1 MSHGNW
7 GKTPRSKNHFDHIKQ
22 VTRRTVLL
30 ATKTPIKS
38 KSNKFL
44 PKKTPM
50 APWEHREVQATKISF
65 LGQKKMLGHE
75 SDWELERRHWL
86 KIWRLGL
93 KVFSKN
99 LHVLNKSSDLWS
111 RQIHPNACPLY
122 THETAN
128 NLEIFNTIYYQPAA
142 PVPAPVPAPTA
153 TRTPTR
159 TNKKS
164 HHRTTVPHRPS
175 DTKSPLRSKRSPFL
189 RQVEPTAE
197 NRRPNPWP
205 GFLGIIG
212 VEGGPSMWG
221 PQPEFMWMIA
231 INIHDS
237 PGVWHFI
244 HIFIL
249 FFSRNPYP
257 KFIMEM
263 SNACYPSCTHP
274 VAPVGTNIIIHQA
287 RLKEFSTHTPIQ
299 L

>member
-93 KVFSKN
+93 KAFSKN
-99 LHVLNKSSDLWS
+99 LHVLNKSSDFWS

-122 THETAN
+122 THKLQTTSN
-128 NLEIFNTIYYQPAA
+128 IQHHLLPASS
-142 PVPAPVPAPTA
+142 TG
-153 TRTPTR
+153 TSTNSNKN
-159 TNKKS
+159 TNKNKQEEPPPFRIGQVTQS
-164 HHRTTVPHRPS
+164 PRCGQNGRVPPPSWTNGCHR
-175 DTKSPLRSKRSPFL
+175 DQILGL
-189 RQVEPTAE
+189 DQ
-197 NRRPNPWP
+197 
-205 GFLGIIG
+205 GIIG
-212 VEGGPSMWG
+212 
-221 PQPEFMWMIA
+221 
-231 INIHDS
+231 
-237 PGVWHFI
+237 
-244 HIFIL
+244 
-249 FFSRNPYP
+249 
-257 KFIMEM
+257 
-263 SNACYPSCTHP
+263 
-274 VAPVGTNIIIHQA
+274 
-287 RLKEFSTHTPIQ
+287 LKEVLPCGFYLNSFKIA
-299 L
+299 